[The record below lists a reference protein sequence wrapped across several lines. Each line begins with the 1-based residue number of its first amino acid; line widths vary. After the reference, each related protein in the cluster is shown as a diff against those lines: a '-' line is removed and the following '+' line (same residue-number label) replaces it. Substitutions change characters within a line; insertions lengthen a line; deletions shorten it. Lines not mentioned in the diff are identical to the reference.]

1 MSFFDEIDISKLP
14 SKIKNNN
21 LLGAII
27 EIRFDEIS
35 SAEEIVWSLF
45 SEIKDSFSSPIKQP
59 IAEMPREIRAR
70 DESLKKCI
78 LYTIDSNDKIYR
90 IGCGDGIIT
99 LEISSFKYTTWND
112 FYLKFSD
119 IFDKVC
125 GFIKQIERVGVRY
138 INVFN
143 NSNYNDF
150 KIDLNIDDK
159 SLEEDALQLVFNC
172 NVNDRVVKINFL
184 NKAQYYVGEETYND
198 AIILDIDAIYVKKI
212 DKKEIKGIINGNHS
226 VVKKVFFGMC
236 KEDFIRGVLKPCKGE
251 E

>member
-99 LEISSFKYTTWND
+99 LEISSFK
-112 FYLKFSD
+112 
-119 IFDKVC
+119 
-125 GFIKQIERVGVRY
+125 
-138 INVFN
+138 
-143 NSNYNDF
+143 
-150 KIDLNIDDK
+150 
-159 SLEEDALQLVFNC
+159 
-172 NVNDRVVKINFL
+172 
-184 NKAQYYVGEETYND
+184 
-198 AIILDIDAIYVKKI
+198 
-212 DKKEIKGIINGNHS
+212 
-226 VVKKVFFGMC
+226 
-236 KEDFIRGVLKPCKGE
+236 
-251 E
+251 